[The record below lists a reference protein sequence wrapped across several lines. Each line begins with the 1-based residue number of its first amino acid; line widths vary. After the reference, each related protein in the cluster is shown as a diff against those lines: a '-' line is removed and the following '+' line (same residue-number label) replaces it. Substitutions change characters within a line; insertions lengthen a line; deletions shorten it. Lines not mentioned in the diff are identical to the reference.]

1 MDTLRQMKQKE
12 INDYISS
19 INLNEIN
26 TNQIAEHL
34 HIKLGE
40 KPAVRLNYKKMFLL
54 NESGKKTKKEIEKIE
69 SITIVYTTQKE
80 IGGNTVYL
88 PVEETFIVD

>member
-1 MDTLRQMKQKE
+1 MADVLKEMKIKE

-26 TNQIAEHL
+26 TNQISEHL

-40 KPAVRLNYKKMFLL
+40 RPAVRLNYKTNNLI
-54 NESGKKTKKEIEKIE
+54 NEATKEVKKIEKIE
-69 SITIVYTTQKE
+69 SITIVFTTSRE
-80 IGGNTVYL
+80 IGGQTVYF